1 MDQYTLQS
9 YFTSLCDA
17 YYIAYSKKNR
27 ILKEDEELKKTDKTA
42 EIKVIEQLKELHIT
56 DEIKKKYFSE
66 GFSKEELGEIQKR
79 LQEEQEEYKK
89 KKDKINK
96 DYSYLRQQI
105 AGLEKQIVET
115 VKEVEENGYT
125 IIITS
130 KKQIIPLISLFYKT
144 EISGTRV
151 INMEEEFLKLYPTGD
166 KLCEKFFK
174 AYSSENNEMMIQLYT
189 EYF

>member
-42 EIKVIEQLKELHIT
+42 EIKVVEQLKELDIT
-56 DEIKKKYFSE
+56 DEIKNRYFSE
-66 GFSKEELGEIQKR
+66 HFSQEELGKIQKR

-125 IIITS
+125 VIITS

-151 INMEEEFLKLYPTGD
+151 INMEEEFLKLYPIGD
-166 KLCEKFFK
+166 KLCEEFFK
-174 AYSSENNEMMIQLYT
+174 AYSSENNEMLIQLYA